1 MLSDFINFLGLSD
14 KKNNSKI
21 QTNVGNPATK
31 ENTENFIIEMQS
43 PYFEEE
49 IATETIIK
57 NNKKIEIKKINKNLI
72 NNYQKKISHFCNANY
87 LLVRDL
93 QISF

>member
-21 QTNVGNPATK
+21 QTNVGNPTTK

-57 NNKKIEIKKINKNLI
+57 NNKKIEIKKIKTKNPLGNGRALI
-72 NNYQKKISHFCNANY
+72 SIKTYMKEITK
-87 LLVRDL
+87 V
-93 QISF
+93 

>member
-21 QTNVGNPATK
+21 QTNVGNPTTK

-57 NNKKIEIKKINKNLI
+57 KIKTKNPLGNGRALISIKTYMKEITK
-72 NNYQKKISHFCNANY
+72 A
-87 LLVRDL
+87 
-93 QISF
+93 

>member
-21 QTNVGNPATK
+21 QANVGNPAIK

-49 IATETIIK
+49 IATETIIST
-57 NNKKIEIKKINKNLI
+57 KINKNI
-72 NNYQKKISHFCNANY
+72 YERNNKGIKWHRQK
-87 LLVRDL
+87 
-93 QISF
+93 